1 MTDRWLIVSTVLAGL
16 PDIDY
21 LELQNQVDNV
31 CDTSIR
37 SYLQGKQLQIQTTSL
52 TKTVLRQPIYSRNPY
67 PCTFPSWPYSLL

>member
-1 MTDRWLIVSTVLAGL
+1 MTDPWLIVSTVLAGL

-31 CDTSIR
+31 CDISIR
-37 SYLQGKQLQIQTTSL
+37 SYLEGKQLQIQTTSL

-67 PCTFPSWPYSLL
+67 P